1 MLLRQL
7 NNAEIAFCEE
17 HGLDQ
22 ALWAG
27 QSFKSGSQVKVD
39 GYQLFDFA
47 NADES
52 PPVLNRIVV
61 YGKKIGWA
69 NQVIR
74 LARAILVARA
84 LEVPRVQI
92 DSIEGFPQEFRIDSI
107 TVEGLDKRDTS
118 PALVGEFFYARTLSP
133 IIQASGTE
141 LAEIMK
147 LLGPHCE
154 FRSESPRGASTLTVH
169 IRSGD
174 IYSKKR
180 VHSDYGQPPFG
191 FIKKVLERGAWSDV
205 VVVRENNRSPVV
217 LKTIAYLARRKIP
230 FILTG
235 ENFET
240 AIAELFRAHNLV
252 LSTGTFSIPAL
263 CMSQTIKNV
272 YFFEEDP
279 TERWGVGRI
288 DAFRARFTEKTGLF
302 VKLVWR
308 PWKNSRLQ
316 RLALRRWPACSIR
329 PVESYSC
336 NYDSAR
342 LG

>member
-7 NNAEIAFCEE
+7 NNVEIAFCEK

-22 ALWAG
+22 SLWAG

-39 GYQLFDFA
+39 SYQLYGFA
-47 NADES
+47 NDDES
-52 PPVLNRIVV
+52 SPVLSRIVV
-61 YGKKIGWA
+61 NGKKIGWA

-74 LARAILVARA
+74 LARAILVAQS

-92 DSIEGFPQEFRIDSI
+92 DSIEGFPQEYRVDSI

-118 PALVGEFFYARTLSP
+118 PALVGEFFYARTLAP

-147 LLGPHCE
+147 LIGPHCA
-154 FRSESPRGASTLTVH
+154 FGSQSPRSVSTLTIH

-180 VHSDYGQPPFG
+180 VHSDYGQPPFA
-191 FIKKVLERGAWSDV
+191 FIKKVLERGAWSEV

-217 LKTIAYLARRKIP
+217 RKTIAYLARRKIP

-235 ENFET
+235 ENIET
-240 AIAELFRAHNLV
+240 AVAELFRAQNLV

-263 CMSQTIKNV
+263 CMSQSIRNV

-279 TERWGVGRI
+279 TERWGVGSI
-288 DAFRARFTEKTGLF
+288 DAFRARFTEKTGFF

-308 PWKNSRLQ
+308 PWKNTRLQ
-316 RLALRRWPACSIR
+316 RLALRRWPAYSIR
-329 PVESYSC
+329 PVEP
-336 NYDSAR
+336 
-342 LG
+342 